1 MKTMKQILAGFLVVA
16 MLITGLMI
24 TPMDAK
30 AAETVQGE
38 NGVEYILDTTN
49 YNFADYWKADA
60 AERKAPTKDGC
71 VFGGW
76 YKNTDGNGTMK
87 AITQTEAE
95 KIADGTDNAE
105 VWAKFVPA
113 EVLSVRTQLEATTAT
128 ADGTNVADNGTTYLR
143 LLSGVNGL
151 DYQKVGFD
159 IWYNKKYQETDEI
172 ATNITKVYA
181 NITNDETDSEP
192 LAASRVFGA
201 AATHFSVLRLKDI
214 YKANF
219 EYVIYV
225 TPQWTTLDGTLV
237 KGQAKYV
244 RVIDGYAS
252 HRYISVPI
260 NFLTGDAVA
269 AGKLEMTYN
278 TKLEVVAVD
287 TNGYDAG
294 QPKTEG
300 SFKDDQAGKIKFV
313 NNITGTASIEPESVV
328 YANVWFKVKQGETID
343 SGTKLEF
350 TVSGCS
356 FYNWDEQQAD
366 VTPWNFIYLK

>member
-1 MKTMKQILAGFLVVA
+1 MKTMKQILAGLLVMA

-30 AAETVQGE
+30 AADSVKED
-38 NGVEYILDTTN
+38 NGVEYVLDTTK
-49 YNFADYWKADA
+49 YNFTDYWKADA
-60 AERKAPTKDGC
+60 AERKAPTKVGC

-76 YKNTDGNGTMK
+76 YQDTDGDDTLEP
-87 AITQTEAE
+87 ITQEDAE
-95 KIADGTDNAE
+95 KITTGENI
-105 VWAKFVPA
+105 WAKFVPA
-113 EVLSVRTQLEATTAT
+113 EVLSVRTQLEAETAT
-128 ADGTNVADNGTTYLR
+128 EDGKNVADDGTTYLR

-192 LAASRVFGA
+192 LAASSVFGA
-201 AATHFSVLRLKDI
+201 AATHFSVLRLNEI
-214 YKANF
+214 YKGNF
-219 EYVIYV
+219 NYVIYV

-252 HRYISVPI
+252 NRFISVPV
-260 NFLTGDAVA
+260 NFLEGDAVA

-278 TKLEVVAVD
+278 TKLEVVEVD

-294 QPKTEG
+294 QQKTEG
-300 SFKDDQAGKIKFV
+300 SHYDNKEGTIKFV
-313 NNITGTASIEPESVV
+313 NNITGAASIEPESVV
-328 YANVWFKVKQGETID
+328 YANVWFKETEEI
-343 SGTKLEF
+343 SSRTKLEF